1 MIIIAF
7 DEDSKLLGGYGDRI
21 VGLMSCRAIAELMGR
36 EFRIHWTKENIEPY
50 FDYTKYKYDNQ
61 KNTNPIIYDLID
73 NRTKKDY
80 FIMSPRI
87 LPEPII
93 KFYLNHD
100 ICQDIYKNITFSG
113 KNYEADM
120 FRFYKTL
127 YTDIFIPTKIIHDK
141 INELISP
148 ENQIPIVGIQIR
160 AGDIYIQ
167 GIWGNS
173 YKALDSPEKTIPD
186 ILQAIRAH
194 LDLSFTEYKV
204 FLTSDYNEIYRLA
217 LEIWKPE
224 QLVYL
229 NSLVQHMDRH
239 PSGDFSKI
247 LVDNYIL
254 SQKTARLYISDWS
267 NYGRVAALSS
277 VHDNIYNLQ
286 CVALNKGRLLSKG
299 DL

>member
-7 DEDSKLLGGYGDRI
+7 DEGNQWVGGYGDRI

-73 NRTKKDY
+73 NKTKTDY

-87 LPEPII
+87 LPEPVI

-100 ICQDIYKNITFSG
+100 ICQYIYKNTAFSD
-113 KNYEADM
+113 KHYEADM

-127 YTDIFIPTKIIHDK
+127 YTDIFIPTKIIQDK

-173 YKALDSPEKTIPD
+173 YKVLDSPEKTIPD
-186 ILQAIRAH
+186 ILQKIKAH
-194 LDLSFTEYKV
+194 LELSFTEYKV

-217 LEIWKPE
+217 VQIWNPE

-229 NSLVQHMDRH
+229 NSLVQHMDRN

-247 LVDNYIL
+247 FVDNYIL

-286 CVALNKGRLLSKG
+286 CGELNKTGLLSKH
-299 DL
+299 